1 MLERLPMFIRARNAS
16 ANFCPDIGRC
26 NIGNVTNTLTR
37 EVFPVAIKGYLTQW
51 YQNGRRAYQCQPTDW
66 TGFVSHDTKSEIKS
80 LPQSVCEQWGF
91 LDLLWDRTTDLGHDL
106 PTWFS
111 CGTDEPTRKV
121 MIISQDPLR
130 NNLPGGSLHLSS
142 PFGLHCAEYRG
153 SASDLVLKV
162 VCRLLEERTAVYLT
176 DAMKVY
182 FSFANQATCL
192 KCRQAYLSSTQFDW
206 KTTFRSV
213 VDREILLFDPTLV
226 VLMGKPVIN
235 MMLDRFNSATFNT
248 YEMSL
253 LSKDSL
259 PLTMEA
265 QTFSIGDHKYDFLPI
280 WHLTSAHVALSHEQ
294 KVDSFTN
301 SILTTN

>member
-1 MLERLPMFIRARNAS
+1 MFIRTANES
-16 ANFCPDIGRC
+16 ANFCSDIGAC
-26 NIGNVTNTLTR
+26 NAANVADTLT
-37 EVFPVAIKGYLTQW
+37 EMLFPAAINDSLRQW
-51 YQNGRRAYQCQPTDW
+51 YQNGHRAYRGQPADW
-66 TGFVSHDTKSEIKS
+66 SGFTFHDTRPEIRS

-91 LDLLWDRTTDLGHDL
+91 LDNLWNRATDLGHDL

-111 CGTDEPTRKV
+111 RGTEEPTRRI
-121 MIISQDPLR
+121 MIVSQDPLR
-130 NNLPGGSLHLSS
+130 SNLPRGNLHLSS
-142 PFGLHCAEYRG
+142 PFGFHCAEYRN
-153 SASDLVLKV
+153 SASDLVRQV
-162 VCRLLEERTAVYLT
+162 VCRLLEENAAVYLT
-176 DAMKVY
+176 DAMKIY

-253 LSKDSL
+253 LSKGSL